1 MERRRKM
8 LLSTSISVF
17 LSLACFLLILAVS
30 HDFQKSWDLTADQRH
45 SFSPQTI
52 EFVQSLDQPVKLFA
66 FVDPNGDSSFVD
78 NLLARYKKLSPRYF
92 SYEIVDLQ
100 KKPTLA
106 ESLQVRSYGQGVLE
120 KEGAVF
126 EDQTPR
132 RERILQFDEATI
144 TNALMKLLRDEE
156 KGAYFLIGHGERR
169 PDQKDSRDMSQLSS
183 SLRTEGYESKILSLA
198 ETPEIPSDAALV
210 IMAGPTGEL
219 LEKEREILNDYLA
232 DRGKLFFMADIETP
246 ASYTEWLQ
254 PYGFKL
260 GDGVIIDEDS
270 AQVGAEPVTP
280 IGVQYS
286 PEHPITKM
294 FRSRT
299 AFTLARPVDIEGPEL
314 KGLTGESTVLIKTGD
329 SAYLIPL
336 AEILSGQSVT
346 FSSEGKTPSSYALA
360 AAGLYHPEAPSP
372 SPSPSPDGNTEAPP
386 VSSRIVVASSAET
399 FSNAFLGLASN
410 RDFALNSIN
419 WLAESESQI
428 TVRAKD
434 PKVQPISLSKQ
445 SQTWLYFIFCLLIPF
460 LSALTGILIAY
471 FRRKGIAN

>member
-1 MERRRKM
+1 MLRLNDFNKSGASNEGLVEFEQIALVHLDELYATALRYTKNEKDAEDLVQETFLKAFTNFHRYEKGTNCRAWLFTILTNTFINRFRRK
-8 LLSTSISVF
+8 
-17 LSLACFLLILAVS
+17 
-30 HDFQKSWDLTADQRH
+30 K
-45 SFSPQTI
+45 
-52 EFVQSLDQPVKLFA
+52 
-66 FVDPNGDSSFVD
+66 
-78 NLLARYKKLSPRYF
+78 
-92 SYEIVDLQ
+92 
-100 KKPTLA
+100 
-106 ESLQVRSYGQGVLE
+106 
-120 KEGAVF
+120 
-126 EDQTPR
+126 
-132 RERILQFDEATI
+132 
-144 TNALMKLLRDEE
+144 
-156 KGAYFLIGHGERR
+156 
-169 PDQKDSRDMSQLSS
+169 
-183 SLRTEGYESKILSLA
+183 
-198 ETPEIPSDAALV
+198 
-210 IMAGPTGEL
+210 
-219 LEKEREILNDYLA
+219 KEREILNDYLA